1 MLIRFSLITI
11 SLFFILLSCKNEAA
25 SNNDQSSSFLQLK
38 EYYYPVNDLEKGLVY
53 LYENE
58 ALNNQAEY
66 WLHKTVYDEA
76 SNQYLV
82 STQYNIFFN
91 QNQMIREWIVADG
104 SLVKDYRFFQED
116 SISGRSV
123 ASKATINQNIRFPF
137 KAVKSDSLAYR
148 FNLDFIIL
156 PDSSTAYNITV
167 DRSFDKFLKYPWK
180 GDSLDAVQIKCKEFR
195 SMQNNTEG
203 GAFNNESTSVEIYA
217 KGLGLVYKDSDSK
230 IFPYKIRLTD
240 RISMEE
246 FEALQK
252 EN

>member
-1 MLIRFSLITI
+1 MIIRLSLI
-11 SLFFILLSCKNEAA
+11 SACLMFVLFSCKNETSTSSA
-25 SNNDQSSSFLQLK
+25 SENTFHQLK
-38 EYYYPVNDLEKGLVY
+38 DYYYPVNELEEGLVY

-76 SNQYLV
+76 GNQYLV
-82 STQYNIFFN
+82 STQYNLLFN

-116 SISGRSV
+116 STSGRSI
-123 ASKATINQNIRFPF
+123 ASKATINQNVRFPF

-156 PDSSTAYNITV
+156 PDTSTSYNITI
-167 DRSFDKFLKYPWK
+167 DRSFDKFLKYSWN
-180 GDSLDAVQIKCKEFR
+180 GDSLEAVQIKCKEFR
-195 SMQNNTEG
+195 SMQNNVKG
-203 GAFNNESTSVEIYA
+203 GAFDNESASIEIYV

-230 IFPYKIRLTD
+230 IFPYKIRLKD
-240 RISMEE
+240 RLSMEE
-246 FEALQK
+246 FQALQ
-252 EN
+252 